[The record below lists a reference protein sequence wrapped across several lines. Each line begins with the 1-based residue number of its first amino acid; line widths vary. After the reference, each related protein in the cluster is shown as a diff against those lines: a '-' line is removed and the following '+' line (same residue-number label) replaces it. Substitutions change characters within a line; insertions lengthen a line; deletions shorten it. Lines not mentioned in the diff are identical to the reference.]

1 MPENKPKI
9 GVVVSTA
16 LSITIIVGAGL
27 LVLPG
32 LSFAKAGKYGYV
44 PWILVAIAMLPLL
57 HIFAFFGRTYPS
69 AGGVVG
75 YVRASVGNRWA
86 TVCETII
93 LGTFTLGVPAI
104 ALIGSQYLN
113 QSYPEIGIT
122 TIALA
127 TITIAFIAGMIGLRV
142 SGALQ
147 TGIAVLI
154 VAGLVTIGF
163 GFLSTASL
171 TNNSEEFVTIDI
183 NVIKNI
189 LLSIP
194 LILFAF
200 TGWEMTAFLA
210 EDMENPK
217 RDMPT
222 SIWASFV
229 IVTGLYVFVA
239 WLVASYGESN
249 SNWQLAPVTQMAK
262 GWLGNDGSKWVGI
275 IATLLVVANVV
286 AAFFSVSRA
295 MFSAGR
301 DGILPTILSKT
312 NRKQE
317 PIFAMLIT
325 YAIFFIVIVSN
336 HFGFLT
342 VDNLLQ
348 LAGQN
353 FFVLYLLAAVGYWQL
368 HKGHFI
374 QRIIAV
380 TAIFLVLNMILLFSL
395 TGLLY
400 CLSLTSFGLWLGRAQ
415 KQHQPPQP
423 DPRAA

>member
-1 MPENKPKI
+1 MFENKPKI
-9 GVVVSTA
+9 GVLVSTA

-75 YVRASVGNRWA
+75 YVRASIGNRWA

-104 ALIGSQYLN
+104 ALIGSQHLN
-113 QSYPEIGIT
+113 QSYLEIGIT
-122 TIALA
+122 TIALV
-127 TITIAFIAGMIGLRV
+127 TITIALIAGMIGLRV

-147 TGIAVLI
+147 TGIAILI
-154 VAGLVTIGF
+154 VAGLLTIGL

-171 TNNSEEFVTIDI
+171 INHPEELETIDI

-239 WLVASYGESN
+239 WLVASYGENN

-262 GWLGNDGSKWVGI
+262 GWLGSDG
-275 IATLLVVANVV
+275 
-286 AAFFSVSRA
+286 
-295 MFSAGR
+295 
-301 DGILPTILSKT
+301 
-312 NRKQE
+312 
-317 PIFAMLIT
+317 
-325 YAIFFIVIVSN
+325 
-336 HFGFLT
+336 
-342 VDNLLQ
+342 
-348 LAGQN
+348 
-353 FFVLYLLAAVGYWQL
+353 
-368 HKGHFI
+368 
-374 QRIIAV
+374 
-380 TAIFLVLNMILLFSL
+380 
-395 TGLLY
+395 
-400 CLSLTSFGLWLGRAQ
+400 
-415 KQHQPPQP
+415 
-423 DPRAA
+423 